1 MLFDILERNALEQEE
16 QRYFDAMDYICY
28 NEVMNDG
35 RDDDYGDC
43 DCDDGCG
50 ECDDDWDY

>member
-16 QRYFDAMDYICY
+16 QQYFDAMDYICY
-28 NEVMNDG
+28 SEVMNNG
-35 RDDDYGDC
+35 RDDDC